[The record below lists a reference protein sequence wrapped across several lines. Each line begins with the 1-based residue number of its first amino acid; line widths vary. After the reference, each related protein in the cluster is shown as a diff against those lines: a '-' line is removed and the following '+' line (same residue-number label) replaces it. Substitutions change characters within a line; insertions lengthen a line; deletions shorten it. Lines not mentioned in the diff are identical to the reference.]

1 MSASFPARV
10 RRAARRLAGR
20 HRGPDAFDRK
30 FDDCFEMFD
39 GACVVV
45 MLMRLATTDTA
56 LRLGI
61 RLHVDEARWKDVAA
75 EHAGLDDGAITRKAA
90 GLRAEGRAETARMI
104 AAAHT
109 DTGWHDV

>member
-30 FDDCFEMFD
+30 FDACFEMFD

-45 MLMRLATTDTA
+45 MLMRQAQTDA
-56 LRLGI
+56 GLRLGI
-61 RLHVDEARWKDVAA
+61 RLHGHEARWKTVADA
-75 EHAGLDDGAITRKAA
+75 HGHLDDAAIARKAA
-90 GLRAEGRAETARMI
+90 RLRAAGRAETQALV
-104 AAAHT
+104 AAHRH
-109 DTGWHDV
+109 DTGWYDV